1 MRGRSAVAERR
12 VSMTT
17 PQPLNTLETL
27 DRHWAVKVVTP
38 EDRAEAIQYGLGVMT
53 RLLNGDG
60 FSAAA
65 TPPPEFVVPLAG
77 AYLIAASEWLDFEG
91 AASPTMML
99 STAEDEA
106 RTAHMELGADRAFIL
121 TAALPV
127 EEDERIAALYRTLL
141 LGGLAELG
149 HKQTEF
155 RHWLRAH
162 VDFLFPPSEDEASWD
177 LVLLRRV
184 VELWTEVLRGVGP
197 SGLERAMEL
206 VASIREERPVREPDF
221 IANSE
226 TGDDP
231 HTRFFLFTLFH
242 LTEAATELLLF
253 RLHGE
258 PERVETRLYSHF
270 TLARDAAGGDPRLDA
285 SFDWLYEASRRVVDQ
300 RTAQLE
306 LLPES
311 GR

>member
-1 MRGRSAVAERR
+1 
-12 VSMTT
+12 MTT
-17 PQPLNTLETL
+17 PQPLNALETL

-38 EDRAEAIQYGLGVMT
+38 QDRAAAIQYGMGVMS
-53 RLLNGDG
+53 RLVSGETADG
-60 FSAAA
+60 MS
-65 TPPPEFVVPLAG
+65 PPEFVVPLAG
-77 AYLIAASEWLDFEG
+77 AYVIAASEWLDFEG
-91 AASPTMML
+91 AASPSAIL
-99 STAEDEA
+99 SDEQEA
-106 RTAHMELGADRAFIL
+106 RRAAHMETGADRAFIL

-127 EEDERIAALYRTLL
+127 EADERVAALYRALL

-155 RHWLRAH
+155 RYWLRAH
-162 VDFLFPPSEDEASWD
+162 ANFLFPAREDESRWD

-184 VELWTEVLRGVGP
+184 VELWTEVLRGAGP

-206 VASIREERPVREPDF
+206 VASIREERPVREPVFVVTVDT
-221 IANSE
+221 A
-226 TGDDP
+226 DQARM
-231 HTRFFLFTLFH
+231 RFFLFTLFH

-285 SFDWLYEASRRVVDQ
+285 SFDWLYEASRRVVAQ

-306 LLPES
+306 LLPEA
-311 GR
+311 GRWVFAR

>member
-1 MRGRSAVAERR
+1 MV
-12 VSMTT
+12 MTT
-17 PQPLNTLETL
+17 PHPLNALEIL

-38 EDRAEAIQYGLGVMT
+38 EDRATAMQYGLGVLA
-53 RLLNGDG
+53 RLASGEGANG
-60 FSAAA
+60 AIA
-65 TPPPEFVVPLAG
+65 PEFVVPLAG
-77 AYLIAASEWLDFEG
+77 AYVIAASEWLDFEG
-91 AASPTMML
+91 AGAPSATL
-99 STAEDEA
+99 SSEQAA
-106 RTAHMELGADRAFIL
+106 RRAAHMETGAERAFVL

-127 EEDERIAALYRTLL
+127 TDDERVAALYRTLL
-141 LGGLAELG
+141 LGGLAEVG
-149 HKQTEF
+149 HKQSEF

-162 VDFLFPPSEDEASWD
+162 HAFLFPAEEYDARWD
-177 LVLLRRV
+177 VVLLRRV

-197 SGLERAMEL
+197 SGLEHAMEL
-206 VASIREERPVREPDF
+206 VASIREERPVREPAFVATVD
-221 IANSE
+221 AADE
-226 TGDDP
+226 TRM
-231 HTRFFLFTLFH
+231 RFFLFTLFH

-258 PERVETRLYSHF
+258 PERVDTRLYSHF

-285 SFDWLYEASRRVVDQ
+285 SFDWLYEAARRVVAQ